1 MCIIAVK
8 PKEKPL
14 FSKETIRQ
22 MFLANP
28 DGAGLMYLRPDGK
41 IHIEKGFFD
50 VNELFVYIEK
60 NRPALEKTDV
70 ILHFRIATSGR
81 RDALG
86 CHPYPVW
93 TANRSTSCDVSLGMV
108 HNGILD
114 SYGFRGTE
122 EVNDTQ
128 IFIKECLRR
137 LPHNFLRNRAICDML
152 SRSVNYGYR
161 NCLAFLGRDGFCL
174 LGGEFIED
182 DGYFYSNESY
192 KPPKWLFGYSRNK
205 ATDREQSK
213 EERLPDGFA
222 ELLEK
227 MGKAGFDD
235 YLRHLFGRKTIVC
248 TTPKNR
254 GLIRHGLQ
262 LYYRLL
268 DDELPEVYYDDAV
281 MYTLYSGHIER
292 HDLSEEDLNDA
303 FYNEQA
309 DIEPF
314 SLGI

>member
-8 PKEKPL
+8 PKEKLL
-14 FSKETIRQ
+14 FSEETIRQ

-41 IHIEKGFFD
+41 IHIKKGFFD
-50 VNELFVYIEK
+50 VNELLVYIEK
-60 NRPALEKTDV
+60 NRPVLEKTDV

-93 TANRSTSCDVSLGMV
+93 TVNRSLSCDVSLAMA

-114 SYGFRGTE
+114 SYGFRGTP

-137 LPHNFLRNRAICDML
+137 LPHNFLRNKAICDML
-152 SRSVNYGYR
+152 SRSLTYGYR
-161 NCLAFLGRDGFCL
+161 NCLAFLDKDGFHL

-182 DGYFYSNESY
+182 DGYFYSNDSY
-192 KPPKWLFGYSRNK
+192 KPRDLFHGYGICYLKGDDAAGYPLSE
-205 ATDREQSK
+205 DRS
-213 EERLPDGFA
+213 D
-222 ELLEK
+222 LLLK
-227 MGKAGFDD
+227 MGKTGFDD
-235 YLRHLFGRKTIVC
+235 YLNHLFGKKEI
-248 TTPKNR
+248 
-254 GLIRHGLQ
+254 IRADRTSCRFVRQGLQ
-262 LYYRLL
+262 TFYRPL
-268 DDELPEVYYDDAV
+268 DDELPECYYDNV
-281 MYTLYSGHIER
+281 SMYTLYDGKIER
-292 HDLSEEDLNDA
+292 HFLYDEENDS
-303 FYNEQA
+303 FYNE
-309 DIEPF
+309 DTDSF